1 MEKKLYR
8 NEHDKMIA
16 GVSSGLAEY
25 MQIEVTIIR
34 LLFALSTV
42 FMAGAGIVVYIIMW
56 IIVPVNNDPK
66 ARFSKF
72 NQYFGDKNTPP
83 FTKSDIE
90 EAEVIGEKKGADTN
104 WTSPFGNSTQ
114 FGNTEAQNFK
124 GFPKSSNET
133 GRLVGGLFLL
143 VFGCYFL
150 MNEFNFIPY
159 WFHIGKLWPLIFV
172 AVGLSLIL
180 KSQKKNEF
188 EKWKDQQNASKT
200 DAQTTPKEEDK
211 NGSDNKGTQL

>member
-8 NEHDKMIA
+8 NEHDKMVA

-25 MQIEVTIIR
+25 MQVEVTIIR

-42 FMAGAGIVVYIIMW
+42 FMAGAGMVVYIIMW

-72 NQYFGDKNTPP
+72 NQYFGDKNTAP
-83 FTKSDIE
+83 FTKSDVE
-90 EAEVIGEKKGADTN
+90 EAEIVGEKKATESN
-104 WTSPFGNSTQ
+104 WTSSFGGSTQ
-114 FGNTEAQNFK
+114 FENQGAQNFS
-124 GFPKSSNET
+124 GFSKPNNQT

-150 MNEFNFIPY
+150 MNEFHFIPY
-159 WFHIGKLWPLIFV
+159 WFRIGKLWPLIFV
-172 AVGLSLIL
+172 AVGLSIIL
-180 KSQKKNEF
+180 KSQKKSDF
-188 EKWKDQQNASKT
+188 EKWKEQQNDAAKT
-200 DAQTTPKEEDK
+200 DTQAMPKEEGKAESGDK
-211 NGSDNKGTQL
+211 EA